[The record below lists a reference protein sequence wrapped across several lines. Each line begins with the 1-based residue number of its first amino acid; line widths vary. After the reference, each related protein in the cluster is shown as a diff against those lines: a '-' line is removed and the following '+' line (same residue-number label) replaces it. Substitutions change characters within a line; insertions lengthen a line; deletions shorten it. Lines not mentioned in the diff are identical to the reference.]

1 MKPVIFVLL
10 LFVYCFAGMPSFA
23 QDDGVPL
30 LAPEDNSITINI
42 MAKGTYKLW
51 EYTLN
56 PGSITVTKHS
66 TNDRLPITVFDKI
79 LTAEESAE
87 VREFIN
93 NFPAGSLKEQYV
105 NDKVEGEGSYEFHF
119 RINEIRKKVI
129 VYYEYPGELK
139 KVVDL
144 FNKYLHVKYQIS
156 FE

>member
-1 MKPVIFVLL
+1 MKPAILVLL
-10 LFVYCFAGMPSFA
+10 LFTCCFAGIPSFA

-30 LAPEDNSITINI
+30 IAPDDNSITIDI
-42 MAKGTYKLW
+42 MTKGVYKLW

-56 PGSITVTKHS
+56 PGTITVTKHS
-66 TNDRLPITVFDKI
+66 TNDRLPIIVFDKI

-87 VREFIN
+87 VRKFID

-119 RINEIRKKVI
+119 RINELRKKVI

-144 FNKYLHVKYQIS
+144 FNKYLHVKYQLS

>member
-10 LFVYCFAGMPSFA
+10 LFAYCFAGLPSFA
-23 QDDGVPL
+23 QDDGMSL

-42 MAKGTYKLW
+42 MTKSTYKLW

-56 PGSITVTKHS
+56 QGSIIVTKHS

-105 NDKVEGEGSYEFHF
+105 NEKVEGEGSYEFHF

-129 VYYEYPGELK
+129 VYYEYPDELK